1 MVYLSARNRALVTI
15 WEDWGGQSRRG
26 WTQEARGD
34 AKYLGRAIYARP
46 STLRK
51 VYDENAAYLERA
63 HRAETIA
70 ATVNVAPSGAQGAR
84 PYLSTTD
91 EYDRYD
97 GDGPPG

>member
-1 MVYLSARNRALVTI
+1 MTT
-15 WEDWGGQSRRG
+15 WKDWGSQSRLG

-34 AKYLGRAIYARP
+34 AKYFGRPIYTRP
-46 STLRK
+46 STLREF
-51 VYDENAAYLERA
+51 YDEGAAYFGRA

-70 ATVNVAPSGAQGAR
+70 ATVNVALRGTLPAR

-91 EYDRYD
+91 GHDRYD